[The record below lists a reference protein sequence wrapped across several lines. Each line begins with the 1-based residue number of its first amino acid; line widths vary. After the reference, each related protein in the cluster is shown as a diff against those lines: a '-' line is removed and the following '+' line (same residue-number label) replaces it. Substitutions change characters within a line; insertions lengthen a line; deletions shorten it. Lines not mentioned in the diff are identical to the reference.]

1 MSVQLPVIHRADDLS
16 AAWLSDALG
25 TSVATFSVAPIGDGH
40 MSDSYRVALGYEA
53 GSVGPESVV
62 GKFAAADDTSRATG
76 VHMGAYEREVR
87 FYQEIAPRLG
97 DGAPVPR
104 AYVADRDTEAGWFTL
119 LLEDAA
125 PAEQGDQIAGCSI
138 EQARLAVTELAKVH
152 APLFRDA
159 GVAETPWL
167 NQPWPLSSAL
177 VGHLL
182 PGYFERYGEQIA
194 TEHQEVIRRFVPT
207 IDAFMAD
214 RSGALGVV
222 HGDYRLDNML
232 FGGAGA
238 ARSLTVVD
246 WQTVVC
252 GPVVRDA
259 SYLLGT
265 SLSVADR
272 RAAEKDILR
281 DYHAALEANGVK
293 GFSWEDI
300 WEGYRRESFYGVLIF
315 VASSMLVKQT
325 ERGDRMF
332 TTTIARA
339 AQQILD
345 LDALSL
351 LPEIS

>member
-1 MSVQLPVIHRADDLS
+1 MSALLPVVHGVDGLTAE
-16 AAWLSDALG
+16 WLSHALG
-25 TSVATFSVAPIGDGH
+25 APIAAFSVAPIGDGH
-40 MSDSYRVALGYEA
+40 MSDSYRITPDYEA
-53 GSVGPESVV
+53 EADGPASAVV
-62 GKFAAADDTSRATG
+62 KFAAADDTSRATG
-76 VHMGAYEREVR
+76 VHMGAYEREIR
-87 FYQEIAPRLG
+87 FYREITPRLWS
-97 DGAPVPR
+97 DAPVPR
-104 AYVADRDTEAGWFTL
+104 AYVADRDAEAGWFTL

-125 PAEQGDQIAGCSI
+125 PAVQGDQIAGCSI

-152 APLFRDA
+152 APLFRDTK
-159 GVAETPWL
+159 VAETPWL

-194 TEHQEVIRRFVPT
+194 PEHQEVIRRFVPA

-232 FGGAGA
+232 FGGDGA
-238 ARSLTVVD
+238 ARPLTVVD

-272 RAAEKDILR
+272 RSAEEDILR
-281 DYHAALEANGVK
+281 DYHAALEENGVK
-293 GFSWEDI
+293 GFPWQEL
-300 WEGYRRESFYGVLIF
+300 WAGYRRESFYGVLIF

-325 ERGDRMF
+325 ERGDKMF
-332 TTTIARA
+332 VTTIARA

-345 LDALSL
+345 HDALSL
-351 LPEIS
+351 LPEAS